1 VRELRRKRGR
11 RHATRVRAWLND
23 GVSDNVAAS
32 VRASCVLCGAVQ
44 VPIAAV
50 RLVIARPDIDGDLRN
65 LIEFTCPA
73 CGTTCS
79 LRADEQTTRLVAA
92 AGANVVAASVPSAE
106 FPRTRSR
113 RGPDVR

>member
-1 VRELRRKRGR
+1 MAL
-11 RHATRVRAWLND
+11 RAWLNG

-32 VRASCVLCGAVQ
+32 VKATCARCGSIQ

-50 RLVIARPDIDGDLRN
+50 RLVIARPDIDGDRRN
-65 LIEFTCPA
+65 LIEFSCPA

-92 AGANVVAASVPSAE
+92 AGASVVAAAVPSPE